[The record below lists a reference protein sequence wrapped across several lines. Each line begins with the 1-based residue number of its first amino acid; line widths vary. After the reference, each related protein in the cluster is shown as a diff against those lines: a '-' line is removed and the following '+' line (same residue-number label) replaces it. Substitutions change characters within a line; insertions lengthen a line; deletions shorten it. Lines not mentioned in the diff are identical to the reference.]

1 MVLSPSDIRVIFP
14 ITLNSG
20 KMEYAK
26 ENTQHQSCA
35 AMFISYTAFLSDK
48 ALEPGL
54 VLTKERIDR

>member
-26 ENTQHQSCA
+26 ENTHNIKA
-35 AMFISYTAFLSDK
+35 ALLCLFHILHFFLTSTNQR
-48 ALEPGL
+48 EN
-54 VLTKERIDR
+54 R